1 MTPLYIFDLDG
12 TLALIEHRRPL
23 VTLMT
28 GSPVTVN
35 GEQATFHAYIKG
47 EDRHYFIDY
56 IQRGIWSRLKDEVKF
71 TPNWQAFYAAC
82 SADLPNLPVTA
93 TLHFLRKF
101 ADIWVWSGRSDEV
114 RDETVM
120 WLKKNGIRHDAL
132 KMRQAGDFTP
142 DEVLKQKW
150 LGEMSLE
157 DRQRLVAVFDD
168 RAKVVQMWRNAGVA
182 CFQVA
187 P

>member
-28 GSPVTVN
+28 GSLVTVN
-35 GEQATFHAYIKG
+35 GEQATFHAYIKD
-47 EDRHYFIDY
+47 EDRHCFIKLEA
-56 IQRGIWSRLKDEVKF
+56 GNIWSYRKSDVKF
-71 TPNWQAFYAAC
+71 VPNWQAFYAAC
-82 SADLPNLPVTA
+82 SADLPNLPVIA
-93 TLHFLRKF
+93 TSKILGDD
-101 ADIWVWSGRSDEV
+101 ADIWIWSGRSDEV
-114 RDETVM
+114 QDKTVQ
-120 WLKKNGIRHDAL
+120 WLKQNGIRYDAV
-132 KMRQAGDFTP
+132 KMRPAGDFTP

-150 LGEMSLE
+150 LDEMSLE